1 MQAKEI
7 LTGIYINRALM
18 DSYKAEIHF
27 WDSMV
32 DQINDIGG
40 HASLCDKLTAFRDSL
55 LKGAESIVSETKA
68 ALDLVKGLEDT
79 RQKELIVGH
88 YFQGKPFSK
97 VATDIG
103 LSLSQT
109 KRIHTAALE
118 QLDLVLEKEGAA
130 S

>member
-1 MQAKEI
+1 MKAKEI
-7 LTGIYINRALM
+7 LTGIHVNRALL
-18 DSYKAEIHF
+18 DSYKAEIHN
-27 WDSMV
+27 WDSLV
-32 DQINDIGG
+32 DKTDNLGG
-40 HASLCDKLTAFRDSL
+40 LDSLGVKVTAFRDSL
-55 LKGAESIVSETKA
+55 VKGAESIIGETKA
-68 ALDLVKGLEDT
+68 ALDLVKSLEDT

-88 YFQGKPFSK
+88 YFQGKPISK

-118 QLDLVLEKEGAA
+118 QLDLMLMNEGAA

>member
-7 LTGIYINRALM
+7 LTGIYTNRALM

-88 YFQGKPFSK
+88 YFQGKPISK

-109 KRIHTAALE
+109 KRIHNAALE
-118 QLDLVLEKEGAA
+118 QLDLMLMNEGAT